1 LEEEVMNSV
10 VIYSSHFGNTRKVA
24 EAIADGLRTHGQAL
38 MFDTEDAPTR
48 LLEEADLVVI
58 GGPTEQHKMT
68 EPLARFL
75 NRLAR
80 AAPAAVAIVD
90 TRLRWPRWLSGS
102 AAVSVAS
109 RLRQAGAH
117 LVVPEE
123 SFFVKGAAGTS
134 GRDTAELEDGELE
147 RAGVWAIALAE
158 RVEFAQPAT
167 PGAGS

>member
-1 LEEEVMNSV
+1 MNSV
-10 VIYSSHFGNTRKVA
+10 VVFTSHFGNTKKVA

-38 MFDTEDAPTR
+38 VFDTEEAPTR

-58 GGPTEQHKMT
+58 GGPTEQHGMT

-75 NRLAR
+75 NRLALH
-80 AAPAAVAIVD
+80 APGVVAIFD

-102 AAVSVAS
+102 AASSVAAG
-109 RLRQAGAH
+109 LRQSGAH

-123 SFFVKGAAGTS
+123 SFFIKGVVGTG

-147 RAGVWAIALAE
+147 RAGAWAASLAE
-158 RVEFAQPAT
+158 RVEFAQPAK
-167 PGAGS
+167 PGAAG